1 VHRCPHSGAINTL
14 AAHVCIKCGA
24 ILREPP
30 RGRELHN
37 EIAEPLIEVDRLTT
51 MTYREA
57 TRWAGSD
64 ERRLRAIAKV
74 RGYRQ
79 GWVWHR
85 PREIAEGQP

>member
-57 TRWAGSD
+57 TLWGGSD
-64 ERRLRAIAKV
+64 ERRLRAIAKA
-74 RGYRQ
+74 RGYRP

-85 PREIAEGQP
+85 LREIAEGQP